1 MTQEIKDSVIK
12 GLIVAGI
19 IFVLFNILFFFTR
32 GLTIDTLF
40 TSLKI
45 AIGFGI
51 FEVIVDQ
58 IVSSMT

>member
-1 MTQEIKDSVIK
+1 MTQEIKDSAIK

-19 IFVLFNILFFFTR
+19 VFVLFNILYFLTS

-45 AIGFGI
+45 GVGFGI
-51 FEVIVDQ
+51 LELIVDQ